1 MGVAT
6 GILLHHLIAGSR
18 QSVLAAPGE
27 RSPAAEVPSII
38 AAAGNVADVDG
49 EADDGAGAA
58 ESSKVDVQA
67 VGDGLAAI
75 AFAEEDGSTTRRSS
89 IGESPVLSGGS
100 KLVLDD

>member
-18 QSVLAAPGE
+18 HSILADPGL
-27 RSPAAEVPSII
+27 PAAEVPSII

-58 ESSKVDVQA
+58 ESNKADVQA